1 MLVKNLALLAII
13 LISLLPI
20 SIIASLIIWFTNN
33 DVNSIWLKRLE
44 WYRVINFTPLIL
56 VIAAKHFL
64 TSANF
69 DAETLGRV
77 LGTLTWLWLVIR
89 RWVK

>member
-1 MLVKNLALLAII
+1 MLLKTIALLAII

-20 SIIASLIIWFTNN
+20 SIIASLIIWFKNK
-33 DVNSIWLKRLE
+33 DVNSIWLKRLY
-44 WYRVINFTPLIL
+44 WYRVIIFTPLIL

-64 TSANF
+64 TSTNF
-69 DAETLGRV
+69 DAEALGRV

-89 RWVK
+89 RWAK

>member
-20 SIIASLIIWFTNN
+20 SIIASLIIWFKNK
-33 DVNSIWLKRLE
+33 DVNSIWLKRLY
-44 WYRVINFTPLIL
+44 WYRVIIFTPLIL